1 MYKIIILTLFTDI
14 GNIIFQL
21 LLFIDSLQ
29 RDHFYIIVHRTWK
42 IVILFCLVRKRRNC
56 SYVGWSPDGSTN
68 PPTDQVMNQYRLCLP
83 LIRPQPPSILSLLAL
98 PDMPP
103 GTDCPYPIR
112 IWAFF
117 EMIRPY
123 HAVIRIWGKL
133 LKNNLWICVA
143 KPNSFIVTQLA
154 FSAKFPKNGRFCFG
168 EARLTYSVRVVGL
181 IWLSRHL
188 K

>member
-1 MYKIIILTLFTDI
+1 MLKCIVCATL
-14 GNIIFQL
+14 Q
-21 LLFIDSLQ
+21 
-29 RDHFYIIVHRTWK
+29 H
-42 IVILFCLVRKRRNC
+42 
-56 SYVGWSPDGSTN
+56 
-68 PPTDQVMNQYRLCLP
+68 
-83 LIRPQPPSILSLLAL
+83 LSFNLKKLWWGEMS

-154 FSAKFPKNGRFCFG
+154 FSAKFPKKTGDF
-168 EARLTYSVRVVGL
+168 ASVKHDWPSIRVVGL
-181 IWLSRHL
+181 IWLSRKVKLIFWFFAAGCRFLLHNVAIFL
-188 K
+188 ANCIAIWIAWTFSRYIDA